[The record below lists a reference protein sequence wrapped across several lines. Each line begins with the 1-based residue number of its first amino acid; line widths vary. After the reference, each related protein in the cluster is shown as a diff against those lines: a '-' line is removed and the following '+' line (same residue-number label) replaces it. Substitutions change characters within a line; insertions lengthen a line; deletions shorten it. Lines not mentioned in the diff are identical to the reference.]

1 VALPAQPGDL
11 PWTPML
17 TSVDGTIGPAEEA
30 RIPVTDEGLTR
41 GDGAFEVMR
50 LYTGRPYALEDHFA
64 RLARTC
70 AGLRLPADL
79 DVVRAEVA
87 ALLDAAGPVEG
98 LIRIVLTRGGRRIAT
113 IEPLPQ
119 RPAVAR
125 VMTVRYAPN
134 RVLDGLK
141 TLSYAGNM
149 LATRLAKEQGYDE
162 ALLVTPHGR
171 VLEGPTWSFFWV
183 RDGALLTP
191 PLEDRILAS
200 ISRARV
206 IEESGATE
214 EPCTLADLQGAQE
227 AFIASTVREVMPI
240 ASIDDL
246 RLPEA
251 PGPVTSRAR
260 EALSRRI
267 ERDLGAAV

>member
-1 VALPAQPGDL
+1 MQLA
-11 PWTPML
+11 
-17 TSVDGTIGPAEEA
+17 SVDGAVGPAEEA
-30 RIPVTDEGLTR
+30 RIPITDEGLTR

-50 LYTGRPYALEDHFA
+50 LYGGRPYALEDHLA
-64 RLARTC
+64 RLARSC
-70 AGLRLPADL
+70 AGLRLDVDL
-79 DVVRAEVA
+79 ATVRDEAE
-87 ALLDAAGPVEG
+87 ALLEAAGPVEG
-98 LIRIVLTRGGRRIAT
+98 LIRIVLTRGGRRIMA
-113 IEPLPQ
+113 IEPLPL
-119 RPAVAR
+119 RGAVAR

-149 LATRLAKEQGYDE
+149 LATRLAQEQGYDE

-200 ISRARV
+200 ITRGRV
-206 IEESGATE
+206 IEESGAAE
-214 EPCTLADLQGAQE
+214 EPCTLADLQGAEE
-227 AFIASTVREVMPI
+227 AFIASTVREIMPI

-246 RLPEA
+246 RLPAA
-251 PGPVTSRAR
+251 PGPVTLGAR
-260 EALSRRI
+260 EALARRI